1 MITLFPQLIAQTIN
15 NRALGPLGNLSP
27 TEFFSGLIPA
37 LLSLGFVIGVIVF
50 IFIFII
56 GAIGLIASGGDKM
69 KMEQARSR
77 IVTALIGITILLSFF
92 AILSLTE
99 HFFGIGLRQ
108 IEVGPFRIEL
118 TGNSESVD
126 DPGTCVCVGMS
137 VDSSSC
143 GSLYHP
149 RCFMPDECE
158 CVIN

>member
-1 MITLFPQLIAQTIN
+1 MTTLFPQLIAQTIN

-37 LLSLGFVIGVIVF
+37 LMSLGFVIGALIFV
-50 IFIFII
+50 FIFII
-56 GAIGLIASGGDKM
+56 GGISWITSGGDKM

-77 IVTALIGITILLSFF
+77 VATALIGLTILLSFF

-118 TGNSESVD
+118 TGNGNYDTGTIDCED
-126 DPGTCVCVGMS
+126 DEQVCFNPYTGEQYCAPAS
-137 VDSSSC
+137 GPC
-143 GSLYHP
+143 PL
-149 RCFMPDECE
+149 
-158 CVIN
+158 